1 MLFMNGWDGMR
12 FPSAQLFGLSGR
24 FSALWAG
31 SWVIMHIYLVVAHL
45 SDVDREDPPDL
56 HQLLAI
62 GDINHR
68 RYKLRDVRPA
78 HLAELSR
85 SGIDPELFSNSV
97 YVKFFCDIR
106 DRSAEFNILQ
116 QNDTFFYSGNG

>member
-31 SWVIMHIYLVVAHL
+31 FWVIMHVYLVVAHL

-56 HQLLAI
+56 HQLL
-62 GDINHR
+62 HPVQ
-68 RYKLRDVRPA
+68 KMP
-78 HLAELSR
+78 
-85 SGIDPELFSNSV
+85 
-97 YVKFFCDIR
+97 K
-106 DRSAEFNILQ
+106 
-116 QNDTFFYSGNG
+116 